1 MIPPVIPN
9 KDSSPR
15 VALGDFTADRRVLL
29 LTAMAIVIGAVSA
42 FVAYALLWLIAVI
55 TNIAF
60 FGRFSST
67 LTPPS
72 HNHLGP
78 WILVV
83 PVIGG
88 LIVGLMA
95 RYGSERI
102 RGHGIPEAMEAILI
116 GGSRMEPKV
125 AVLKPVSS
133 AVAIGTGGPFGAEGP
148 IIMTGG
154 AFGSLF
160 GQLFHLSAAE
170 RKVLLVAGAAG
181 GMSAIFGTPV
191 AATLLAVEVLL
202 FEWKPRSLIPVA
214 TSAAVAAAVRPAL
227 FPAGPLFPTAQHSA
241 LPWNGLLFCV
251 VVGLV
256 AGLGA
261 SVVTLMV
268 YGFEDVFRRLPIHWM
283 WWPAIGGLFIGIG
296 GLIEPRALGVGYDN
310 IRAMLAGNLLGT
322 ALISLLVVKAVIWS
336 LSLGSG
342 TSGGVLAPLLI
353 MGGALGGLEAHFA
366 GVGAPGLWALIGMG
380 AMVAATMGAPLTA
393 IVFGF
398 ELTHDV
404 NALLPLLI
412 ACTGS
417 YLVGVLL
424 MKRSILTEKVARHGH
439 HLTREYSVDPY
450 EILRVAE
457 VMNEDVDT
465 LPSSM
470 TLRDAT
476 VLLTGR
482 AAADD
487 PSRWHQGY
495 PVVTSEGNVA
505 GVLTR
510 GDVVRWSAEE
520 ALASETLGELVGE
533 PVVGHPGEPVGRL
546 ADRMAARDVG
556 RTPIVDDEG
565 KLVGI
570 VSRRDLLRARSKRMT
585 DELERARVL
594 GVRRTNGEVSSSTSG
609 SSATA
614 PRG

>member
-1 MIPPVIPN
+1 MTPDGKPPA
-9 KDSSPR
+9 R
-15 VALGDFTADRRVLL
+15 VALRDFTTDRRVLL
-29 LTAMAIVIGAVSA
+29 LAAMAIVIGAASA
-42 FVAYALLWLIAVI
+42 FIAYALLWLIAVI
-55 TNIAF
+55 TNLAF

-72 HNHLGP
+72 QNHLGA

-95 RYGSERI
+95 RYGSEKI

-125 AVLKPVSS
+125 AVFKPVSS
-133 AVAIGTGGPFGAEGP
+133 AIAIGTGGPFGAEGP

-160 GQLFHLSAAE
+160 GQLFHFSAAE
-170 RKVLLVAGAAG
+170 RKTLLVAGAAG

-191 AATLLAVEVLL
+191 AATLLAVELLL
-202 FEWKPRSLIPVA
+202 FEWKPRSFIPVA
-214 TSAAVAAAVRPAL
+214 TSAAVAAAFRPLL
-227 FPAGPLFPTAQHSA
+227 FPSGPLFPTAQHSP

-251 VVGLV
+251 VVGLIAGV
-256 AGLGA
+256 AA
-261 SVVTLMV
+261 SLVSAMV
-268 YGFEDVFRRLPIHWM
+268 YGSEDLFRRLPIHWM

-296 GLIEPRALGVGYDN
+296 GLIDPRALGVGYDN
-310 IRAMLAGNLLGT
+310 IREMLAGNLLGPAVIT
-322 ALISLLVVKAVIWS
+322 LLVVKAVIWA

-353 MGGALGGLEAHFA
+353 MGGALGALEAHFA
-366 GVGAPGLWALIGMG
+366 GVGGPGLWALIGMG

-417 YLVGVLL
+417 YLVAVLL
-424 MKRSILTEKVARHGH
+424 LKRSILTEKVARRGH

-450 EILRVAE
+450 EVLRVSE
-457 VMNEDVDT
+457 VMNERVDS

-476 VLLTGR
+476 ALLTGR
-482 AAADD
+482 AAAED

-495 PVVTSEGNVA
+495 PVVGSTGDVV

-520 ALASETLGELVGE
+520 AIARETLGELVGE
-533 PVVGHPGEPVGRL
+533 PVVGHPDEPVGRL
-546 ADRMAARDVG
+546 ADRMAANDVG
-556 RTPIVDDEG
+556 RTPIVDDGG

-570 VSRRDLLRARSKRMT
+570 VSRRDLLRARSKRMS

-594 GVRRTNGEVSSSTSG
+594 GLRRSGDVSSERE